1 MTIKIKYLP
10 AAIFLSLLTF
20 TSINY
25 LVKANMNQDSLKL
38 ILNNDLSDSSR
49 VEISLQLS
57 NSYFYTN
64 LDSSLIYAQMALD
77 AAEISKNNIA
87 KVKTLRL
94 IGLIYNEKG
103 DHITAR
109 DYHLEALGIIYETTD
124 SAGIASTLGNIG
136 NTYLDMGDS
145 ENAYRYYMDALE
157 IFNKIAHIRGIA
169 LCEATLGNLLLN
181 EGNYTSAREHY
192 ENAQEKF
199 LQTGDDYTAAITI
212 MNIGITLRRDG
223 KLEEANKNFLS
234 AKSIFKRLNKPKNEA
249 QCIANIARV
258 EFERKE
264 YKYSIDLDF
273 KALEILRT
281 IDSKHEIALTLNDIA
296 TSCDSLNNNTLALKY
311 YLQAFEV
318 YYSVNPWSNLN
329 LDLNKNIARCYS
341 KMGDYDKA
349 YDYLNFAFRI
359 QDTISTRKQ
368 KEIIADMLT
377 KYELDKKNIE
387 IEIKDLKLAEHEA
400 NIKRGKLIIYS
411 VGMVSFLL
419 LILVFLIF
427 NRFRLKRKTSQQL
440 ELQANE
446 LIKTLE
452 QLQESEK
459 GLKELNATKDT
470 FFSILAHDLRGP
482 FNAFINLSELLAED
496 QNSFTPEETR
506 ELLSKMHCSA
516 LNLYKLLENL
526 LDWARMQNNT
536 MGFVP
541 EAFQLSNIL
550 EKDEQILKDAVSAK
564 DIELKIEN
572 FKKGNIYAD
581 RYMVQTIF
589 RNLIFNAIKFTHE
602 GGIISVRSKENESFY
617 EFEISDN
624 GIGIPL
630 KIKDKLFKIEYRQTS
645 KGTNDELG
653 TGLGLII
660 CKEFVEKNK
669 GRIRVESVEG
679 KGSSFFFTLPKA
691 KEQ

>member
-1 MTIKIKYLP
+1 MTLRIKYLP
-10 AAIFLSLLTF
+10 TALFLSLLAYSSMT
-20 TSINY
+20 Y
-25 LVKANMNQDSLKL
+25 LAKADINQDSLKQVL
-38 ILNNDLSDSSR
+38 INELSDSSR

-57 NSYFYTN
+57 NSYFYTD
-64 LDSSLIYAQMALD
+64 LDSSLIFAQKALEV
-77 AAEISKNNIA
+77 AEISNNSIA
-87 KVKTLRL
+87 KVKTFRL

-109 DYHLEALGIIYETTD
+109 NYHQKALEIISETKD
-124 SAGIASTLGNIG
+124 SVGIASTLGNIG

-145 ENAYRYYMDALE
+145 ENAYKYYMDALE
-157 IFNKIAHIRGIA
+157 IFNIIDHTRGIA

-199 LQTGDDYTAAITI
+199 LQTGDEYTAAITI

-223 KLEEANKNFLS
+223 KLAEAKKNFLS
-234 AKSIFKRLNKPKNEA
+234 AKNIFKRLNKPKSEA

-258 EFERKE
+258 EFEKKE

-273 KALEILRT
+273 KALEILKS

-296 TSCDSLNNNTLALKY
+296 ISCDSLGNNTLALKY

-318 YYSVNPWSNLN
+318 YYSVNPWSDLN
-329 LDLNKNIARCYS
+329 QDLNKNIARCYS
-341 KMGDYDKA
+341 KMGDYNKA

-359 QDTISTRKQ
+359 QDTISVRKQ
-368 KEIIADMLT
+368 KKIIAEMLT

-387 IEIKDLKLAEHEA
+387 IEIKDLRLAEQEA
-400 NIKRGKLIIYS
+400 NIKRGKLMIYS
-411 VGMVSFLL
+411 TGMVSFLL

-446 LIKTLE
+446 LIKTLG
-452 QLQESEK
+452 QLQESER
-459 GLKELNATKDT
+459 GLKELNATKDI

-482 FNAFINLSELLAED
+482 FNAFINLSELLAEN
-496 QNSFTPEETR
+496 QISFTPEETSK
-506 ELLSKMHCSA
+506 LLSKMHSSA

-526 LDWARMQNNT
+526 LDWASMQNNT

-541 EAFQLSNIL
+541 EVLKLSSIL
-550 EKDEQILKDAVSAK
+550 EKDEQLLKDEASGK
-564 DIELKIEN
+564 GIELSIEN
-572 FKKGNIYAD
+572 FKKGKIYVD
-581 RYMVQTIF
+581 KYMVQTVF

-602 GGIISVRSKENESFY
+602 GGKIWVCSKENESFF

-624 GIGIPL
+624 GTGIPL
-630 KIKDKLFKIEYRQTS
+630 KVKDKLFKIEYRQSS
-645 KGTNDELG
+645 KGTKNELG

-669 GRIRVESVEG
+669 GSIRVESIED
-679 KGSSFFFTLPKA
+679 KGSSFFFTLPKVR
-691 KEQ
+691 E

>member
-1 MTIKIKYLP
+1 MKYLP
-10 AAIFLSLLTF
+10 LALFLSLLACTNM
-20 TSINY
+20 TY
-25 LVKANMNQDSLKL
+25 LVQADTNQDSLKQ
-38 ILNNDLSDSSR
+38 ILQNDLSDSSR
-49 VEISLQLS
+49 VEIFIQLS
-57 NSYFYTN
+57 NSYFYTK
-64 LDSSLIYAQMALD
+64 LDSSLIFAQMALE
-77 AAEISKNNIA
+77 AAEISKNSTA
-87 KVKTLRL
+87 KVKTFRL

-109 DYHLEALGIIYETTD
+109 DYHLKALEIVYETTD
-124 SAGIASTLGNIG
+124 SVGIASTLGNIG

-157 IFNKIAHIRGIA
+157 IFNNIAHTRGIA

-223 KLEEANKNFLS
+223 KLEEAKRNFIT
-234 AKSIFKRLNKPKNEA
+234 AKKIFKRLNKLKNEA
-249 QCIANIARV
+249 QCIANLARV

-273 KALEILRT
+273 KALEILKT

-296 TSCDSLNNNTLALKY
+296 VSCDSLNNNTLALKY
-311 YLQAFEV
+311 YLQAYDV
-318 YYSVNPWSNLN
+318 YYSVNPWSDLN

-341 KMGDYDKA
+341 KTGDYDKA
-349 YDYLNFAFRI
+349 YDYITFAFRI
-359 QDTISTRKQ
+359 QDTISVRKQ

-387 IEIKDLKLAEHEA
+387 IEVKDLRLAEQEA
-400 NIKRGKLIIYS
+400 NIKRSKLITYS
-411 VGMVSFLL
+411 AGMVSFLL

-427 NRFRLKRKTSQQL
+427 NRFRLKRKTSHQL
-440 ELQANE
+440 ELQANG
-446 LIKTLE
+446 LKQALG
-452 QLQESEK
+452 QLQDSER

-496 QNSFTPEETR
+496 QNSFTPDETN
-506 ELLSKMHCSA
+506 ELLSKMHSSA

-541 EAFQLSNIL
+541 EVLKLRSIL
-550 EKDEQILKDAVSAK
+550 EKDDQILKDEASEK
-564 DIELKIEN
+564 GIELRIEN
-572 FKKGNIYAD
+572 FNKGKIYGD
-581 RYMVQTIF
+581 LYMVQTVF

-602 GGIISVRSKENESFY
+602 GGKIMVRSKENESFF

-624 GIGIPL
+624 GTGIPL
-630 KIKDKLFKIEYRQTS
+630 KVKDKLFKIEYRQSS
-645 KGTNDELG
+645 KGTKNELG

-669 GRIRVESVEG
+669 GSIRVESVEG
-679 KGSSFFFTLPKA
+679 KGSSFFFALPKA
-691 KEQ
+691 ETQ